1 MRSGSLSTDEASRDV
16 AGTNAPERLAR
27 RLDRFQQRHV
37 AVAFPVAVL
46 KKYGEDNAG
55 SLAALLSYYGFFSL
69 FPLLA
74 VATTI
79 LGHVLAGNP
88 TLRQQLLDTA
98 LRNVPLIGSRI
109 ATDVHALDA
118 SGVALAIAIVLTI
131 WSGLGAVKAFEYAM
145 NTIWNV
151 PHRRR
156 PGFVP
161 TNLRALAM
169 LVGLAALIL
178 VSSLTAMSGLFGQG
192 LVGATAGFLV
202 SVVVHTALFLGAY
215 TVLSAAPVGWRTNL
229 PGAIVAAIAWTVLL
243 RLGGVFVAHEI
254 ASANEV
260 YGTFALVVGLL
271 AWLYLGSSVALY
283 AAEINV
289 VRAGHLWP
297 RSVIQPPITDADERM
312 LVRYARESER
322 RPEVQVDVHTEARQP

>member
-1 MRSGSLSTDEASRDV
+1 MRSGSLSAGEASRD
-16 AGTNAPERLAR
+16 AGRVSAPERLAR
-27 RLDRFQQRHV
+27 RLDRFQQRHTV
-37 AVAFPVAVL
+37 LAFPVAVL
-46 KKYGEDNAG
+46 KKYGDDNAG

-79 LGHVLAGNP
+79 LGHLLAGDP
-88 TLRQQLLDTA
+88 ALRQRLLDTA
-98 LRNVPLIGSRI
+98 LRNVPLIGTRI
-109 ATDVHALDA
+109 ATDLHELDA
-118 SGVALAIAIVLTI
+118 SVIGLAIAIALAV

-169 LVGLAALIL
+169 LVGLAALII
-178 VSSLTAMSGLFGQG
+178 VSALSTMSLTGGGIAGLILG
-192 LVGATAGFLV
+192 LVLSILV
-202 SVVVHTALFLGAY
+202 HAALFLGAY
-215 TVLSAAPVGWRTNL
+215 TVLSAAPVGWRANL

-243 RLGGVFVAHEI
+243 RLGGMFVAHEI
-254 ASANEV
+254 ASANEI

-289 VRAGHLWP
+289 VCAGRLWP
-297 RSVIQPPITDADERM
+297 RSVIQPPITDADEEV

-322 RPEVQVDVHTEARQP
+322 RPEVQVDVHTEAR

>member
-1 MRSGSLSTDEASRDV
+1 MRSGSLSAGEASRD
-16 AGTNAPERLAR
+16 AGRVSAPERLAR
-27 RLDRFQQRHV
+27 RLDRFQQRHTV
-37 AVAFPVAVL
+37 LAFPVAVL
-46 KKYGEDNAG
+46 KKYGDDNAG

-79 LGHVLAGNP
+79 LGHLLAGDP
-88 TLRQQLLDTA
+88 ALRQRLLDTA
-98 LRNVPLIGSRI
+98 LRNVPLIGTRI
-109 ATDVHALDA
+109 ATDLHELDA
-118 SGVALAIAIVLTI
+118 SGIGLAIAIALAV

-169 LVGLAALIL
+169 LVGLAALIV
-178 VSSLTAMSGLFGQG
+178 VSALSTMSLTGSGIAGVILG
-192 LVGATAGFLV
+192 LVLSILV
-202 SVVVHTALFLGAY
+202 HAALFLGAY

-243 RLGGVFVAHEI
+243 RLGGMFVAHEI
-254 ASANEV
+254 ASANEI

-289 VRAGHLWP
+289 VRAGRLWP
-297 RSVIQPPITDADERM
+297 RSVIQPPITDADEEV

-322 RPEVQVDVHTEARQP
+322 RPEVQVDVHTEAR

>member
-1 MRSGSLSTDEASRDV
+1 MRSGSLS
-16 AGTNAPERLAR
+16 AGDAGRVSAPERLAR
-27 RLDRFQQRHV
+27 RLDRFQQRHTV
-37 AVAFPVAVL
+37 LAFPVAVL
-46 KKYGEDNAG
+46 KKYGDDNAG

-79 LGHVLAGNP
+79 LGHLLAGDP
-88 TLRQQLLDTA
+88 ALRQRLLDTA
-98 LRNVPLIGSRI
+98 LRNVPLIGTRI
-109 ATDVHALDA
+109 ATDLHELDA
-118 SGVALAIAIVLTI
+118 SVIGLAIAIALAV

-169 LVGLAALIL
+169 LVGLAALII
-178 VSSLTAMSGLFGQG
+178 VSALSTMSLTGGGIAGLILG
-192 LVGATAGFLV
+192 LVLSILV
-202 SVVVHTALFLGAY
+202 HAALFLGAY

-254 ASANEV
+254 ASANEI

-289 VRAGHLWP
+289 VRAGRLWP
-297 RSVIQPPITDADERM
+297 RSVIQPPITDADEEV

-322 RPEVQVDVHTEARQP
+322 RPEVQVDVHTEAR

>member
-1 MRSGSLSTDEASRDV
+1 MRGGSLSPGEASPD
-16 AGTNAPERLAR
+16 AGRVSAPQRLAR
-27 RLDRFQQRHV
+27 RLDRFQQRHTV
-37 AVAFPVAVL
+37 LAFPVAVL
-46 KKYGEDNAG
+46 KKYGDDNAG

-79 LGHVLAGNP
+79 LGHLLAGDP
-88 TLRQQLLDTA
+88 ALRQRLLDTA
-98 LRNVPLIGSRI
+98 LRNVPLIGTRI
-109 ATDVHALDA
+109 ATDLHELDA
-118 SGVALAIAIVLTI
+118 SVIGLAIAIALAV

-169 LVGLAALIL
+169 LVGLAALII
-178 VSSLTAMSGLFGQG
+178 VSALSTMSLTGGGIAGLILG
-192 LVGATAGFLV
+192 LVLSILV
-202 SVVVHTALFLGAY
+202 HAALFLGAY
-215 TVLSAAPVGWRTNL
+215 TVLSAAPVGWRANL

-243 RLGGVFVAHEI
+243 RLGGMFVAHEI
-254 ASANEV
+254 ASANEI

-289 VRAGHLWP
+289 VRAGRLWP
-297 RSVIQPPITDADERM
+297 RSVIQPPITDADEEV

-322 RPEVQVDVHTEARQP
+322 RPEVQVDVHTEAR